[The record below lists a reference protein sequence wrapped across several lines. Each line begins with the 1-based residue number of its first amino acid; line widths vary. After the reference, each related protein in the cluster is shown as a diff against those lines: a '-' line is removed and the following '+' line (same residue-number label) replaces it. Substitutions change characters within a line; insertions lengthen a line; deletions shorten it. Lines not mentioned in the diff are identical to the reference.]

1 MMPYTPPLEDLEFL
15 LFDVF
20 DLEEDWAAAS
30 LDIDRLLVT
39 TLLGECGKIAR
50 DVMAPLSQS
59 SDQEGASWVNGS
71 VFAPRGFK
79 DAFQEIQQGGWLGIS
94 GNIQY
99 GGQGM
104 PRVLATCIDEMFWAA
119 NSNLW
124 LYGSLTSGATYCIDA
139 HADIELKETYL
150 PSMYEGKWTGAM
162 ALTESHA
169 GTDLGMLRTKAE
181 KSADGT
187 YKLNGTK
194 IFITSGEHD
203 LAENI
208 IHLVLARI
216 EGAPTGTRGI
226 SLFLVPKF
234 LPDSDGAFTVRN
246 GLTSVSIEHKM
257 GIRGSATSMINYAD
271 ATGYLIGA
279 ENNGLRNMFTMM
291 NFARL
296 SVGVQGLGLASKA
309 YQLSSAY
316 SKERLQ
322 GRSSQ
327 GPKQSGSDA
336 DPIIEHPDV
345 RRMLLT
351 QRAYVEG
358 SRALAILISK
368 YLDKAVYVSDE
379 GERAK
384 YQRFVELL
392 TPLAKAF
399 MSDRGVE
406 TSLLAQQCF
415 GGHGYIQETG
425 IEQIVRDARI
435 TQIYEGTNGIQA
447 LDFIGRKVLL
457 DGAATLREFLL
468 ELQSFSVAETFREAM
483 LLQIQELQDLTVWLL
498 DQNNSQVDLAGAL
511 SVDFLDYCGHV
522 IYAALWARM
531 AAEDRDDL
539 GKKVIAKYY
548 FDKLLPKTES
558 LKASLRAGAESIME
572 PNSEWF

>member
-1 MMPYTPPLEDLEFL
+1 MIPYTPPLEDLEFL

-20 DLEEDWAAAS
+20 DVEADWEVAS
-30 LDIDRLLVT
+30 LEIDRLLVT

-71 VFAPRGFK
+71 VIAPQGFK
-79 DAFQEIQQGGWLGIS
+79 DAFREIQQGGWLGIS
-94 GNIQY
+94 GNLDF

-104 PRVLATCIDEMFWAA
+104 PRVLATCVDEMFWAA

-139 HADIELKETYL
+139 HADTNLKETYL
-150 PSMYEGKWTGAM
+150 PLMYEGRWTGAM

-169 GTDLGMLRTKAE
+169 GTDLGMLRTKAA

-203 LAENI
+203 LADNI

-216 EGAPTGTRGI
+216 DGAPAGTRGI
-226 SLFLVPKF
+226 SLFLVPKY
-234 LPDSDGAFTVRN
+234 LPDSEGSFTVRN

-279 ENNGLRNMFTMM
+279 ENSGLRNMFTMM

-309 YQLSSAY
+309 YQLASAY

-322 GRSSQ
+322 GRSSR
-327 GPKQSGSDA
+327 GPQQPGSDA
-336 DPIIEHPDV
+336 DAIIEHPDV

-358 SRALAILISK
+358 SRALAILVSK
-368 YLDKAVYVSDE
+368 YLDKAINLPDE
-379 GERAK
+379 EERTR
-384 YQRFVELL
+384 YLRFVELL

-406 TSLLAQQCF
+406 TTLLAQQCF

-457 DGAATLREFLL
+457 DGATTLREFMQ
-468 ELQSFSVAETFREAM
+468 ELQSFSLAEAFKEQVSNQVNE
-483 LLQIQELQDLTVWLL
+483 LLEITDWLL
-498 DQNNSQVDLAGAL
+498 DQNQTQADLAGAL

-531 AAEDRDDL
+531 AAVDKDDL
-539 GKKVIAKYY
+539 GKSAIAAYY
-548 FDKLLPKTES
+548 FDKLLPRTES
-558 LKASLRAGAESIME
+558 LKASIRTGAESIME

>member
-1 MMPYTPPLEDLEFL
+1 MIPYTPPLADLEFL

-20 DLEEDWAAAS
+20 DVEADWEAAS
-30 LDIDRLLVT
+30 LEIDRLLVT

-71 VFAPRGFK
+71 VIAPQGFK
-79 DAFQEIQQGGWLGIS
+79 DAFREIQQGGWLGIS
-94 GNIQY
+94 GNLDF

-104 PRVLATCIDEMFWAA
+104 PRVLATCVDEMFWAA

-139 HADIELKETYL
+139 HADTILKETYL
-150 PSMYEGKWTGAM
+150 PLMYEGKWTGAM

-181 KSADGT
+181 KTAEGSYT
-187 YKLNGTK
+187 LNGTK

-203 LAENI
+203 LADNI

-216 EGAPTGTRGI
+216 DGAPAGTRGI
-226 SLFLVPKF
+226 SLFLVPKY
-234 LPDSDGAFTVRN
+234 LPDSEGAFTVRN

-279 ENNGLRNMFTMM
+279 ENSGLRNMFTMM

-309 YQLSSAY
+309 YQLASAY

-322 GRSSQ
+322 GRSSR
-327 GPKQSGSDA
+327 GPKQPESDA
-336 DPIIEHPDV
+336 DAIIEHPDV

-358 SRALAILISK
+358 SRALAILVSK
-368 YLDKAVYVSDE
+368 YLDKAINLPDDE
-379 GERAK
+379 ERAR
-384 YQRFVELL
+384 YHRFVELL

-406 TSLLAQQCF
+406 TTLLAQQCF

-457 DGAATLREFLL
+457 DGATTLREFMQ
-468 ELQSFSVAETFREAM
+468 ELQSFSMAEAFKERVSNQINE
-483 LLQIQELQDLTVWLL
+483 LLEITDWLL
-498 DQNNSQVDLAGAL
+498 DQNQTQADLAGAL

-531 AAEDRDDL
+531 AAADKDDL
-539 GKKVIAKYY
+539 GKNAIAAYY

-558 LKASLRAGAESIME
+558 LKASIRTGAESIME